1 MDELGAGDGVVG
13 GGGGVVSSDEGVGS
27 GVAGGVVWAEAATFV
42 EARMNTAA
50 ATAPAAARHEG
61 VHIVCPGLPPRPVSY
76 PMPSS

>member
-1 MDELGAGDGVVG
+1 MDGLGAGGGVGG

-27 GVAGGVVWAEAATFV
+27 GVAGGVVWAEAATSE

-61 VHIVCPGLPPRPVSY
+61 VHISRPWPPFSTRVL

>member
-1 MDELGAGDGVVG
+1 MDGLGAGGGVVG

-42 EARMNTAA
+42 DARINTAA

-61 VHIVCPGLPPRPVSY
+61 VHIAGPGLPPRPVSY